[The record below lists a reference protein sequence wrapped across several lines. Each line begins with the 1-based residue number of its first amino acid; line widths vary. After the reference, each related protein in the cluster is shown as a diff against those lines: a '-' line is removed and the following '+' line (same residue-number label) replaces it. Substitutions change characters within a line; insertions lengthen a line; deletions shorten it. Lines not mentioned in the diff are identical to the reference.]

1 MAGHSKFKNIQY
13 RKGAQ
18 DKKRAKQFAKIGR
31 EIQIAVKIGG
41 TDPESNPRLRLA
53 ITNARSV
60 NMPKDNVDR
69 AINKNNTEASDYSE
83 VRYEGY
89 GPFGTAFIVEA
100 LTDNK
105 NRTASE
111 IRSIFSKN
119 GGNLGETGSVSFN
132 FNKVGEIQIKKE
144 IDDSA
149 LEDLLEHGLE
159 DYNTEDDVT
168 YLYSSFEELASFEK
182 ILVDKNFESALQ
194 GLELLHALVET
205 YEDLIELIA
214 LPQKVNSYQ
223 ELKKWCGGQFHH
235 YQSISKKHSEVRNFE
250 QLKSFIN
257 SINFKKVIK

>member
-41 TDPESNPRLRLA
+41 SDPESNPRLRLA
-53 ITNARSV
+53 INNARSV

-69 AINKNNTEASDYSE
+69 AINKNNSDTTDYNE

-132 FNKVGEIQIKKE
+132 FDKVGEVLIKGNLDDTTLEQLLDYGLDDYSSEDGMTYIYCKFEDLVSLENAMREKNMEIESASIIWKPNMTVNIEKE
-144 IDDSA
+144 DELNRLIKLNED
-149 LEDLLEHGLE
+149 LED
-159 DYNTEDDVT
+159 NDDVQNCFSN
-168 YLYSSFEELASFEK
+168 LDFDSS
-182 ILVDKNFESALQ
+182 
-194 GLELLHALVET
+194 LLDSSNA
-205 YEDLIELIA
+205 
-214 LPQKVNSYQ
+214 
-223 ELKKWCGGQFHH
+223 
-235 YQSISKKHSEVRNFE
+235 
-250 QLKSFIN
+250 
-257 SINFKKVIK
+257 

>member
-41 TDPESNPRLRLA
+41 SDPESNPRLRLA
-53 ITNARSV
+53 INNARSV

-69 AINKNNTEASDYSE
+69 AINKNNSDTTDYNE

-132 FNKVGEIQIKKE
+132 FDKVGEILIKGNLDDTSLEQLLDYGLDDYSSEDGMTYIYCKFEDIASLEKAMREKNMEIESASIIWKPNMTVNIEKE
-144 IDDSA
+144 DELNRLIKLNED
-149 LEDLLEHGLE
+149 LED
-159 DYNTEDDVT
+159 NDDVQNCFSN
-168 YLYSSFEELASFEK
+168 LDFDSS
-182 ILVDKNFESALQ
+182 
-194 GLELLHALVET
+194 LLDSSNA
-205 YEDLIELIA
+205 
-214 LPQKVNSYQ
+214 
-223 ELKKWCGGQFHH
+223 
-235 YQSISKKHSEVRNFE
+235 
-250 QLKSFIN
+250 
-257 SINFKKVIK
+257 

>member
-132 FNKVGEIQIKKE
+132 FNKVGEIQIKKK

-149 LEDLLEHGLE
+149 LEDLLDHGLE
-159 DYNTEDDVT
+159 DYITDGDVT

-182 ILVDKNFESALQ
+182 ILVDKKFDIESANIIWKPNLTVKIEKKEDLDKLIRLNEELEDNDDVQ
-194 GLELLHALVET
+194 NCFSNLDFDSELLE
-205 YEDLIELIA
+205 
-214 LPQKVNSYQ
+214 VN
-223 ELKKWCGGQFHH
+223 
-235 YQSISKKHSEVRNFE
+235 NA
-250 QLKSFIN
+250 
-257 SINFKKVIK
+257 

>member
-132 FNKVGEIQIKKE
+132 FNKVGEIQVKKE

-149 LEDLLEHGLE
+149 LEDLLDYGLE
-159 DYNTEDDVT
+159 DYNTDDDVT

-182 ILVDKNFESALQ
+182 ILVDKNFDIESANIIWKPNLTVKIEKKEDLDKLIRLNEELEDNDDVQ
-194 GLELLHALVET
+194 NCFSNLDFDSELLE
-205 YEDLIELIA
+205 
-214 LPQKVNSYQ
+214 VN
-223 ELKKWCGGQFHH
+223 
-235 YQSISKKHSEVRNFE
+235 NA
-250 QLKSFIN
+250 
-257 SINFKKVIK
+257 

>member
-69 AINKNNTEASDYSE
+69 AINKNNTEASDYLE

-149 LEDLLEHGLE
+149 LEDLLDHGLK
-159 DYNTEDDVT
+159 DYNTDDDVT

-182 ILVDKNFESALQ
+182 ILVDKKFDIESANIIWKPNLTVKIEKKEDLDKLIRLNEELEDNDDVQ
-194 GLELLHALVET
+194 NCFSNLDFDSELLE
-205 YEDLIELIA
+205 
-214 LPQKVNSYQ
+214 
-223 ELKKWCGGQFHH
+223 
-235 YQSISKKHSEVRNFE
+235 
-250 QLKSFIN
+250 IN
-257 SINFKKVIK
+257 NA

>member
-132 FNKVGEIQIKKE
+132 FNKVGEIQVKKE

-149 LEDLLEHGLE
+149 LEDLLDHGLE
-159 DYNTEDDVT
+159 DYDIDDDLT

-182 ILVDKNFESALQ
+182 ILVDKNFDIESANIIWKPNLTVKIEKKEDLDKLIRLNEELEDNDDVQ
-194 GLELLHALVET
+194 NCFSNLDFDSELLE
-205 YEDLIELIA
+205 
-214 LPQKVNSYQ
+214 VN
-223 ELKKWCGGQFHH
+223 
-235 YQSISKKHSEVRNFE
+235 NA
-250 QLKSFIN
+250 
-257 SINFKKVIK
+257 

>member
-18 DKKRAKQFAKIGR
+18 DKKRAKQFAKIGS

-53 ITNARSV
+53 INNARSV

-69 AINKNNTEASDYSE
+69 AINKNNTDTTDYTE

-132 FNKVGEIQIKKE
+132 FDKVGEIQIKGN
-144 IDDSA
+144 
-149 LEDLLEHGLE
+149 LEDSILEELMDYGLE
-159 DYNTEDDVT
+159 DYYNEDNMTFLFCKFESLASLEKIARDKNIEIESASIIWKPNMAVKIEKEDELNRLIKLNDDLEDNDDVQNCFSN
-168 YLYSSFEELASFEK
+168 LDFDSSLLEGS
-182 ILVDKNFESALQ
+182 SA
-194 GLELLHALVET
+194 
-205 YEDLIELIA
+205 
-214 LPQKVNSYQ
+214 
-223 ELKKWCGGQFHH
+223 
-235 YQSISKKHSEVRNFE
+235 
-250 QLKSFIN
+250 
-257 SINFKKVIK
+257 

>member
-53 ITNARSV
+53 INNARSV

-69 AINKNNTEASDYSE
+69 AINKNNSDTTDYNE

-132 FNKVGEIQIKKE
+132 FDKVGEILIKDNLDDTTLEQLLDYGLDDYSSEDGMTYIYCKFEDLASLEKAMREKNMEIESASIIWKPNMIVNIEKE
-144 IDDSA
+144 DELNRLIKLNED
-149 LEDLLEHGLE
+149 LED
-159 DYNTEDDVT
+159 NDDVQNCFSN
-168 YLYSSFEELASFEK
+168 LDFDSS
-182 ILVDKNFESALQ
+182 
-194 GLELLHALVET
+194 LLDSSNA
-205 YEDLIELIA
+205 
-214 LPQKVNSYQ
+214 
-223 ELKKWCGGQFHH
+223 
-235 YQSISKKHSEVRNFE
+235 
-250 QLKSFIN
+250 
-257 SINFKKVIK
+257 

>member
-69 AINKNNTEASDYSE
+69 AINKNNTDASDYSE

-149 LEDLLEHGLE
+149 LEDLLDYGLE
-159 DYNTEDDVT
+159 DYNTDDDVT
-168 YLYSSFEELASFEK
+168 YLYSSFEELASLEK
-182 ILVDKNFESALQ
+182 ILVDKKFDIESANIIWKPNLTVKIEKKEELDKLIKLNEELEDNDDVQ
-194 GLELLHALVET
+194 NCFSNLDFDSELLE
-205 YEDLIELIA
+205 
-214 LPQKVNSYQ
+214 VN
-223 ELKKWCGGQFHH
+223 
-235 YQSISKKHSEVRNFE
+235 NA
-250 QLKSFIN
+250 
-257 SINFKKVIK
+257 

>member
-53 ITNARSV
+53 ITNAPSV

-69 AINKNNTEASDYSE
+69 AIYKNNTEASDYSE

-132 FNKVGEIQIKKE
+132 FNKVGEIQIKKK

-149 LEDLLEHGLE
+149 LEDLLDHGLLE
-159 DYNTEDDVT
+159 DYNTDENVT

-182 ILVDKNFESALQ
+182 ILVDKKFDIESANIIWKPNLTVKIEKKEDLDKLIRLNEELEDNDDVQ
-194 GLELLHALVET
+194 NCFSNLDFDSELLE
-205 YEDLIELIA
+205 
-214 LPQKVNSYQ
+214 VN
-223 ELKKWCGGQFHH
+223 
-235 YQSISKKHSEVRNFE
+235 NA
-250 QLKSFIN
+250 
-257 SINFKKVIK
+257 

>member
-149 LEDLLEHGLE
+149 LEDLLDHGLE
-159 DYNTEDDVT
+159 DYITDGDVT

-182 ILVDKNFESALQ
+182 ILVDKKFDIESANIIWKPNLTVKIEKKEDLDKLIRLNEELEDNDDVQ
-194 GLELLHALVET
+194 NCFSNLDFDSELLE
-205 YEDLIELIA
+205 
-214 LPQKVNSYQ
+214 VN
-223 ELKKWCGGQFHH
+223 
-235 YQSISKKHSEVRNFE
+235 NA
-250 QLKSFIN
+250 
-257 SINFKKVIK
+257 

>member
-1 MAGHSKFKNIQY
+1 MAGHSKFKNIQF

-31 EIQIAVKIGG
+31 EIQIAVKLAG

-53 ITNARSV
+53 ISNARNV
-60 NMPKDNVDR
+60 NMPKDNVER
-69 AINKNNTEASDYSE
+69 AINKNNTDTTDYNE

-132 FNKVGEIQIKKE
+132 FDKVGEIQINGE
-144 IDDSA
+144 ISDG
-149 LEDLLEHGLE
+149 LLEELIESGLE
-159 DYNTEDDVT
+159 DYSIEDGTTYVFCPFENLASLEKSVREKNVEVVSANIIWKPNLSVKIENADDLNKLIKLTEDLEDNDDVQNCFSN
-168 YLYSSFEELASFEK
+168 LDFDSSL
-182 ILVDKNFESALQ
+182 LGNNSA
-194 GLELLHALVET
+194 
-205 YEDLIELIA
+205 
-214 LPQKVNSYQ
+214 
-223 ELKKWCGGQFHH
+223 
-235 YQSISKKHSEVRNFE
+235 
-250 QLKSFIN
+250 
-257 SINFKKVIK
+257 

>member
-69 AINKNNTEASDYSE
+69 AINKNNTDTADYSE

-105 NRTASE
+105 NKTASE

-119 GGNLGETGSVSFN
+119 GG
-132 FNKVGEIQIKKE
+132 
-144 IDDSA
+144 
-149 LEDLLEHGLE
+149 
-159 DYNTEDDVT
+159 
-168 YLYSSFEELASFEK
+168 
-182 ILVDKNFESALQ
+182 
-194 GLELLHALVET
+194 
-205 YEDLIELIA
+205 
-214 LPQKVNSYQ
+214 
-223 ELKKWCGGQFHH
+223 
-235 YQSISKKHSEVRNFE
+235 
-250 QLKSFIN
+250 
-257 SINFKKVIK
+257 

>member
-53 ITNARSV
+53 INNARSV

-69 AINKNNTEASDYSE
+69 AINKNNTDNTEYAE

-132 FNKVGEIQIKKE
+132 FDKVGEIQILGNLDDPTLE
-144 IDDSA
+144 QLLDHGLDDYNIDDGVTYIYCKFEDLASLEKVMREKNMEIESA
-149 LEDLLEHGLE
+149 SIIWKPNMTVNIDKVDELNRLIKLNEDLED
-159 DYNTEDDVT
+159 NDDVQNCFSN
-168 YLYSSFEELASFEK
+168 LDFDSSLLDSS
-182 ILVDKNFESALQ
+182 SA
-194 GLELLHALVET
+194 
-205 YEDLIELIA
+205 
-214 LPQKVNSYQ
+214 
-223 ELKKWCGGQFHH
+223 
-235 YQSISKKHSEVRNFE
+235 
-250 QLKSFIN
+250 
-257 SINFKKVIK
+257 

>member
-132 FNKVGEIQIKKE
+132 FNKVGEIQVKKE
-144 IDDSA
+144 RDDSA
-149 LEDLLEHGLE
+149 LEDLLDYGLE
-159 DYNTEDDVT
+159 DYNTDEDVT
-168 YLYSSFEELASFEK
+168 YLYSTFEELASFEK
-182 ILVDKNFESALQ
+182 ILVDKNFDIESANIIWRPNLTVKIEKKEDLDKLIRLNEELEDNDDVQ
-194 GLELLHALVET
+194 NCFSNLDFDSELLE
-205 YEDLIELIA
+205 
-214 LPQKVNSYQ
+214 VN
-223 ELKKWCGGQFHH
+223 
-235 YQSISKKHSEVRNFE
+235 NA
-250 QLKSFIN
+250 
-257 SINFKKVIK
+257 

>member
-53 ITNARSV
+53 INNARSV

-69 AINKNNTEASDYSE
+69 AINKNNSDTTDYNE

-89 GPFGTAFIVEA
+89 GPYGTAFIVEA

-132 FNKVGEIQIKKE
+132 FDKVGEIQIQGNL
-144 IDDSA
+144 DDSI
-149 LEDLLEHGLE
+149 LEQLLEHGLD
-159 DYNTEDDVT
+159 DYNTDDGLTYIYCKFEDLALLEKAMREKNMEIESASIIWKPNMTVNIDKADELNRLIKLNEDLEDNDDVQNCFSN
-168 YLYSSFEELASFEK
+168 LDFDSSL
-182 ILVDKNFESALQ
+182 LDNPSA
-194 GLELLHALVET
+194 
-205 YEDLIELIA
+205 
-214 LPQKVNSYQ
+214 
-223 ELKKWCGGQFHH
+223 
-235 YQSISKKHSEVRNFE
+235 
-250 QLKSFIN
+250 
-257 SINFKKVIK
+257 

>member
-18 DKKRAKQFAKIGR
+18 DKKRAKKFAKIGR

-41 TDPESNPRLRLA
+41 SDPESNPRLRLA
-53 ITNARSV
+53 INNARSV

-69 AINKNNTEASDYSE
+69 AINKNNTDTTDYNE

-132 FNKVGEIQIKKE
+132 FDKVGEIQTKVNLDDTILEQLLDYGLDDYSSEDGITNIYCKFEDLASLEKAMREKDMEIESASIIWKPNMIVNIEKEDELNRLIKLNE
-144 IDDSA
+144 D
-149 LEDLLEHGLE
+149 LED
-159 DYNTEDDVT
+159 NDDVQNCFSN
-168 YLYSSFEELASFEK
+168 LDFDSSLLDTS
-182 ILVDKNFESALQ
+182 SA
-194 GLELLHALVET
+194 
-205 YEDLIELIA
+205 
-214 LPQKVNSYQ
+214 
-223 ELKKWCGGQFHH
+223 
-235 YQSISKKHSEVRNFE
+235 
-250 QLKSFIN
+250 
-257 SINFKKVIK
+257 

>member
-41 TDPESNPRLRLA
+41 SDPESNPRLRLA
-53 ITNARSV
+53 INNARSV

-69 AINKNNTEASDYSE
+69 AINKNNTDTTDYNE

-132 FNKVGEIQIKKE
+132 FDKVGEIQTKVNLDDTILEQLLDYGLDDYSSEDGITNIYCKFEDLASLEKAMREKDMEIESASIIWKPNMIVNIEKEDELNRLIKLNE
-144 IDDSA
+144 D
-149 LEDLLEHGLE
+149 LED
-159 DYNTEDDVT
+159 NDDVQNCFSN
-168 YLYSSFEELASFEK
+168 LDFDSS
-182 ILVDKNFESALQ
+182 
-194 GLELLHALVET
+194 LLDSSNA
-205 YEDLIELIA
+205 
-214 LPQKVNSYQ
+214 
-223 ELKKWCGGQFHH
+223 
-235 YQSISKKHSEVRNFE
+235 
-250 QLKSFIN
+250 
-257 SINFKKVIK
+257 